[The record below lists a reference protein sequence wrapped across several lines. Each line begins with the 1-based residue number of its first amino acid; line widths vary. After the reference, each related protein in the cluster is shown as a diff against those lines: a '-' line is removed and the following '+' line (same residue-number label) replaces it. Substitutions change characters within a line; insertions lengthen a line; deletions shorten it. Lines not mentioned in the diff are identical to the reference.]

1 MPRSRIT
8 PGTPLIAAF
17 LFCGLSVTGCRD
29 TGRLAEMGTDAC
41 DMSTTPIASIQ
52 GDGYQ
57 SPMQDAQVTIRG
69 LAIHVEPDTGVY
81 VEEPGS
87 DDDARTSNGLFIQ
100 DAELASKVRAGDRL
114 SVAGTVTETGEAKDT
129 ITSLAHISG
138 YRICASGLPLP
149 ETRESL
155 PMGNREREALEAMRV
170 SFRQELYVSDPWA
183 ASRGELTLS
192 ANAVHTAPTEFTRP
206 GADAREKADENR
218 RAVLRIRLAENDD
231 RLQPAGTGVL
241 SLAGVMGHD
250 GKGQR
255 LIASAPLH
263 TTARPV
269 FRVPAPRERD
279 IRLLS
284 LNLHN
289 YFNGDG
295 RGEGFPTERGAETA
309 AQFASQR
316 ARLSATV
323 EHIQP
328 HVVAVMEL
336 ENDGFGPHSAA
347 EDFIED
353 LVNATGAGW
362 RAARP
367 GFDSIGGDV
376 IRVGIFYREDRLL
389 AVGDAEVLEGRDFE
403 ELSRVP
409 MAQVFRDK
417 ISGEPFLLVV
427 NHLKSKGSCPESGP
441 NANRGDGQGCWNPAR
456 TSAAKVMAN
465 WSRQLADR
473 HSRGRALVVGDM
485 NAYHMEDPITAIL
498 DAGFLDLNPL
508 EPVQPE
514 FTALFYGQAGTLDY
528 AFATP
533 ELRRFVQSS
542 MVPNFNSI
550 YPRDMELPLPWLGAS
565 DHDPVIV
572 DFRLSQ

>member
-29 TGRLAEMGTDAC
+29 TGRLAEMGADAC

-69 LAIHVEPDTGVY
+69 LAIHVEPDTGMY

-192 ANAVHTAPTEFTRP
+192 ANAVHTVPTEFTRP

-309 AQFASQR
+309 AKFASQR
-316 ARLSATV
+316 TRLSATV